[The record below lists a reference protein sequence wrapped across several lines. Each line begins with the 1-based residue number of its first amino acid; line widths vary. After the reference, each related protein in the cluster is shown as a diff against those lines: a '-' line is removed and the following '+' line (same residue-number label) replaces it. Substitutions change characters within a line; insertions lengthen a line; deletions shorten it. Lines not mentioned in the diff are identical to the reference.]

1 MKFSVI
7 SSILLAG
14 AGLVSANI
22 AVEEPTRN
30 ALTNLRFGHAMAP
43 KDGAAPAPNA
53 AHSPKLIMITS
64 TIYTTQSP
72 GGKKHGCG
80 GSRFRAKAIALANVF
95 RKTFGLKLLPEAP
108 AHHGHMHHHHHH
120 PPKGADKG
128 SHDGMV
134 HALPFIGA
142 GTPTHDFVN
151 LEGVP
156 ISHPHHF
163 HHGSHRHSFNDRLN
177 RALMSLG
184 PWEGGAVAFVLGCG
198 IGVLLR
204 MFFVLLVVTF
214 RGFKSSRSS
223 EPEYTQIDAE
233 EIVIPPPQ
241 YTDEKVE
248 AVSAQV

>member
-1 MKFSVI
+1 MKFAVV

-14 AGLVSANI
+14 AGLVSANV

-43 KDGAAPAPNA
+43 KEAARAPNA
-53 AHSPKLIMITS
+53 SPLPKMILITS
-64 TIYTTQSP
+64 TTYTTQSP

-80 GSRFRAKAIALANVF
+80 GGRFRSKVIALANAF
-95 RKTFGLKLLPEAP
+95 RKTFGMELLPEAP
-108 AHHGHMHHHHHH
+108 VHYGHMHHHHH
-120 PPKGADKG
+120 KG

-142 GTPTHDFVN
+142 GTPTHDFVD
-151 LEGVP
+151 LERVP
-156 ISHPHHF
+156 INHAHHF
-163 HHGSHRHSFNDRLN
+163 HHGHHRHSFNDRLN

-204 MFFVLLVVTF
+204 MFFVLIIVAF
-214 RGFKSSRSS
+214 RGFKCSRST
-223 EPEYTQIDAE
+223 ELGYIQIDAE
-233 EIVIPPPQ
+233 EIVIPSPQ

-248 AVSAQV
+248 AITAQV